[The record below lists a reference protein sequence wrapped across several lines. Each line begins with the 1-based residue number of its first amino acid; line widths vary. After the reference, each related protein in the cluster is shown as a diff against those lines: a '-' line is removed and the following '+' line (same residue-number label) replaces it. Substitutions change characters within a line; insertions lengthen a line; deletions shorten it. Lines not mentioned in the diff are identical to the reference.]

1 MSGSLS
7 EWHEDHLKFGQLL
20 DLLEA
25 QVAAF
30 HRGEHPNYD
39 LMSDIVFYLRSFG
52 DCVHH
57 PREDEAFA
65 RLLAREPGL
74 QLMINRLLQE
84 HRVIA
89 TAGEQLAD
97 RLNEATGDVMAPREG
112 LEAAAAT
119 YLVYYRNHLR
129 TEEVEII
136 PRASELLTKEDW
148 DAVLACVPRVADPL
162 FGKDVEARF
171 QELRKQIER
180 EETVSFQV

>member
-1 MSGSLS
+1 MSAALT
-7 EWHEDHLKFGQLL
+7 EWHEDHVKFGQLL

-30 HRGEHPNYD
+30 HKGEHPNYD

-57 PREDEAFA
+57 PREDAAFS
-65 RLLAREPGL
+65 RLLEHDSDL

-84 HRVIA
+84 HRVIG

-97 RLNEATGDVMAPREG
+97 RLNECTGDVMAPREE

-119 YLVYYRNHLR
+119 YLVYYRNHLN
-129 TEEVEII
+129 TEECEIM
-136 PRASELLTKEDW
+136 PRAAKLLTPEDW
-148 DAVLACVPRVADPL
+148 AAVLAAVPRVSDPL

-171 QELRKQIER
+171 LELRKQIAR
-180 EETVSFQV
+180 EEMVTLQG